1 MARSEHEL
9 RARINSVPHWYHQIE
24 VAPGVVTPGINRSS
38 EVLRRLDL
46 PADCRGLRAL
56 DIGARDGFFSFEL
69 ERRGAEV
76 LAIECVPP
84 EQTGFLVAS
93 ELLGSAVRYEVLDV
107 YDLDPRRHGTF
118 DLVLFLGVIY
128 HLRHPL
134 LAIDRIRAVARDRLW
149 LESHVIDQ
157 GFLNLADGQVSPL
170 AAAAPR
176 LAHNPVM
183 QFYPGGALNGDT
195 SNWWGPNMAC
205 LESMLESAGF
215 VVDRAELYH
224 DRGIVQCHV

>member
-1 MARSEHEL
+1 MERDEREL
-9 RARINSVPHWYHQIE
+9 WAKIRSVPHWYHQIE
-24 VAPGVVTPGINRSS
+24 VAPGVVTPGINLSA
-38 EVLRRLDL
+38 EVLRRLAL
-46 PADCRGLRAL
+46 PADCCGLRAL

-76 LAIECVPP
+76 LAIDCVPP

-107 YDLDPRRHGTF
+107 YDLDPRRHGIF
-118 DLVLFLGVIY
+118 DIVLFLGVIY

-134 LAIDRIRAVARDRLW
+134 LAIDRIRAVARGRLW

-157 GFLNLADGQVSPL
+157 GFLNLADGSRAPL
-170 AAAAPR
+170 AAAAPG
-176 LAHNPVM
+176 LAGNPLM
-183 QFYPGGALNGDT
+183 QFYPGEALNGDA

-205 LESMLESAGF
+205 LEAMLESAGF
-215 VVDRAELYH
+215 AVDRADLYH
-224 DRGIVQCHV
+224 DRSVVQCHV